1 MIYLIKSYG
10 YRGKSVLKIGFTD
23 DIQKR
28 SYQYFSSNPMME
40 VLSTREGDEIFE
52 KLLHRYLYY
61 LGFQYK
67 RFGRLDE
74 WFIDSPEVK
83 RLFHISR
90 ETLDKKIWKHRDK
103 ILDISSSTDFRLF
116 EYLYQKNKE
125 GFIGNEFDYV
135 DGKLTRTKAKTI
147 DISFW
152 SLIIKRESISSEDT
166 NDIVSVFLKKFH
178 STGIFEEKM
187 KMYCEFMDTF
197 KDNVYILDQIIHKV
211 DPKFK
216 TYYDLYGTSGCQAV
230 RYEEIYLK
238 RKIGDSLLEDS
249 LKGKLIQEFKIGD
262 RITLKD
268 IKMRLKNIYTSL
280 NITRTPKAK
289 DLEQYFSVKE
299 LKLQDSLTKK
309 RNKGYKIIGI
319 L

>member
-90 ETLDKKIWKHRDK
+90 ETLEKRIWKHRDK

-116 EYLYQKNKE
+116 KYLYQKNKE
-125 GFIGNEFDYV
+125 DFIGNEFDYV

-152 SLIIKRESISSEDT
+152 SECIKKEEINSDKT
-166 NDIVSVFLKKFH
+166 DIVSVFLKKFH
-178 STGIFEEKM
+178 STGIFKEKM
-187 KMYCEFMDTF
+187 KMYCEFCDQH
-197 KDNVYILDQIIHKV
+197 KDNPFIMSPLIHKV

-216 TYYDLYGTSGCQAV
+216 TYYDLYGTSGCRAV
-230 RYEEIYLK
+230 RYEESFLK
-238 RKIGDSLLEDS
+238 EKIEDLMREDS
-249 LKGKLIQEFKIGD
+249 LKYSLITEFKIGEK
-262 RITLKD
+262 ILLKD
-268 IKMRLKNIYTSL
+268 IKLKLKNIYNTL
-280 NITRTPKAK
+280 GINKTPKAV
-289 DLEQYFSVKE
+289 DLCQYFVLE
-299 LKLQDSLTKK
+299 DIKLLDPSTNK
-309 RNKGYKIIGI
+309 RNKGYKITGI

>member
-28 SYQYFSSNPMME
+28 TYQYFSSNPMME

-90 ETLDKKIWKHRDK
+90 ETLEKKIWKHRDK
-103 ILDISSSTDFRLF
+103 ILDINSSTDFRLF
-116 EYLYQKNKE
+116 EYLYQNNKE
-125 GFIGNEFDYV
+125 GFIGNEFNYDN
-135 DGKLTRTKAKTI
+135 GKLTRTKSKTI

-152 SLIIKRESISSEDT
+152 SEYIKKEIINSDKTDF
-166 NDIVSVFLKKFH
+166 VSVFLKKFH

-216 TYYDLYGTSGCQAV
+216 TYYDLYGTSGC
-230 RYEEIYLK
+230 RSNSYHEIFLR
-238 RKIGDSLLEDS
+238 RKIEDSLLEDS
-249 LKGKLIQEFKIGD
+249 LKGRLIKEFKIGD

-268 IKMRLKNIYTSL
+268 IKMRLQNIYTSL

-289 DLEQYFSVKE
+289 DLEQYFSVEE

-309 RNKGYKIIGI
+309 RSKGYKIIGI

>member
-90 ETLDKKIWKHRDK
+90 KVLEKKIWKHRDK

-125 GFIGNEFDYV
+125 GFIGNEFDYI

-152 SLIIKRESISSEDT
+152 SKCIKKEAINSDKT
-166 NDIVSVFLKKFH
+166 DIVSVFLKKFH
-178 STGIFEEKM
+178 STGIFKEQM
-187 KMYCEFMDTF
+187 KMYCEFCDQY
-197 KDNVYILDQIIHKV
+197 KDNPFIMSPLIHKV

-216 TYYDLYGTSGCQAV
+216 TYYDLYGTSGCRAV
-230 RYEEIYLK
+230 RYEESFLK
-238 RKIGDSLLEDS
+238 EKIEDLMREDS
-249 LKGKLIQEFKIGD
+249 LKYSLITEFKIGEK
-262 RITLKD
+262 ILLKD
-268 IKMRLKNIYTSL
+268 IKLKLKNIYNTL
-280 NITRTPKAK
+280 GINKTPKAV
-289 DLEQYFSVKE
+289 DLCQYFVLE
-299 LKLQDSLTKK
+299 DTKLLDPLTNK
-309 RNKGYKIIGI
+309 RNKGYKIVGI

>member
-28 SYQYFSSNPMME
+28 IYQYFSSNPMME

-83 RLFHISR
+83 RIFHISR
-90 ETLDKKIWKHRDK
+90 ETLEKKIWKHRDK

-116 EYLYQKNKE
+116 EYLYQNNKE
-125 GFIGNEFDYV
+125 GFIGNEFNYV
-135 DGKLTRTKAKTI
+135 DGKLTRTKAKNI

-152 SLIIKRESISSEDT
+152 SLIIKRKSISSEDI
-166 NDIVSVFLKKFH
+166 NDIVSVFLKEFY
-178 STGIFEEKM
+178 STGIFTEKM
-187 KMYCEFMDTF
+187 RMYCEFRD
-197 KDNVYILDQIIHKV
+197 KYVGDQEILAALNVKIDDQ
-211 DPKFK
+211 KFK
-216 TYYDLYGTSGCQAV
+216 MYYEYYGTSGCKS
-230 RYEEIYLK
+230 RGYRDLDLYRGFKNIT
-238 RKIGDSLLEDS
+238 LEDQ
-249 LKGKLIQEFKIGD
+249 LQEKILLRFKVGD
-262 RITLKD
+262 RYSKSE
-268 IKMRLKNIYTSL
+268 IK
-280 NITRTPKAK
+280 
-289 DLEQYFSVKE
+289 EV
-299 LKLQDSLTKK
+299 LTKFREELGISGVAK
-309 RNKGYKIIGI
+309 ATDLGRYFKLTKTSITNSDKTVVNGFKLGI